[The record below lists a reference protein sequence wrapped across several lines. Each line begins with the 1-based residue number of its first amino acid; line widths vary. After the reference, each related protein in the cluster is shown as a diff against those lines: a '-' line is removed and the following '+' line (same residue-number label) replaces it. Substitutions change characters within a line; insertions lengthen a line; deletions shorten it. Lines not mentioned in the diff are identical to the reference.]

1 MPIISEPSNES
12 TIDQRQS
19 ERAMEIRSG
28 ILRSS
33 NLGDWVFLPEFTLSN
48 GRRPDL
54 IGLNQ
59 AGIIRIVEIKSS
71 VADFRAD
78 QKWHEY
84 LDFCDEFFFA
94 SHPEV
99 PQKIFPNQE
108 GFLLADKYGCE
119 IMREPVARK
128 LSAPTRKALTLK
140 IARTASDRLRR
151 FSLHEV

>member
-1 MPIISEPSNES
+1 
-12 TIDQRQS
+12 
-19 ERAMEIRSG
+19 MEIRSG
-28 ILRSS
+28 ILRSA
-33 NLGDWVFLPEFTLSN
+33 NLGDWVFLPEFTLAN

-140 IARTASDRLRR
+140 IARAASDRLRR